1 VLNIGFVHSV
11 AALGG
16 AERMTE
22 ALVRELPRELY
33 KSFLLCPESG
43 AMPEL
48 FSTMNIESHYFDFIQ
63 PSLSSPFKTL
73 KGRKL
78 WIQAIEKLELDI
90 LHTADLVCTRTLL
103 SAAKSKNVP
112 VVCHI
117 HFPFKKTF
125 SDWVFKNLPKP
136 SAFIF
141 CSQELQ
147 NDVGEQLAASCPQA
161 KQVVIHNGVD
171 TNFFTP
177 INKPPVK
184 QKRIGIVANL
194 QQRKGHEDFLKMAEI
209 VSRAYHDVHFDIIGG
224 DILQEPREPYL
235 KKVTAELGLLEQVTF
250 HGQVDNVR
258 ELIGNLDILVCA
270 SHQEAFPVSI
280 LEAMACGKTIVTTN
294 VNGIP
299 EAIENN
305 QCGILVNPH
314 KPAEL
319 AEAVLSL
326 LKAPQE
332 AAILAENARKKVV
345 NNFSRAAYAQSIQ
358 SLYETLI

>member
-1 VLNIGFVHSV
+1 MLRIGFVHSV

-22 ALVRELPRELY
+22 ALVRELPREQY
-33 KSFLLCPESG
+33 NSSLLCPESG
-43 AMPEL
+43 AMSEL
-48 FSTMNIESHYFDFIQ
+48 FSTMNIESHHFPFIQ
-63 PSLSSPFKTL
+63 PSFRAPFKTL
-73 KGRKL
+73 QGRKL
-78 WIQAIEKLELDI
+78 WVKTIEKLELDL
-90 LHTADLVCTRTLL
+90 LHTADLICTRTLL
-103 SAAKSKNVP
+103 SAARYKKIP

-147 NDVGEQLAASCPQA
+147 NDVGDQLAASCPQA

-171 TNFFTP
+171 TNFFIP
-177 INKPPVK
+177 INKPIVA

-194 QQRKGHEDFLKMAEI
+194 QTRKGHDDFLNMAKI
-209 VSRAYHDVHFDIIGG
+209 VSAEYPNVHFDIIGG

-235 KKVTAELGLLEQVTF
+235 KKMTVELEMTDQVTF
-250 HGQVDNVR
+250 HGQVGNVR

-280 LEAMACGKTIVTTN
+280 LEAMACGKAIVSTN

-299 EAIENN
+299 EAITHNES
-305 QCGILVNPH
+305 GLLVNPH

-319 AEAVLSL
+319 AEAVLAL
-326 LKAPQE
+326 INAPQM
-332 AAILAENARKKVV
+332 AIRLAENAREKVLGS
-345 NNFSRAAYAQSIQ
+345 FSREVYARSIQ
-358 SLYETLI
+358 SLYATLM